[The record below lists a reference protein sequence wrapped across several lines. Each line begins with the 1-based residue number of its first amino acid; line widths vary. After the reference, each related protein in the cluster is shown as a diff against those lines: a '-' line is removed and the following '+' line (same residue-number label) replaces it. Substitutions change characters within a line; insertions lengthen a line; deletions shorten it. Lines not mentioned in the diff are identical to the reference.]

1 MSVQMRQHVERQIAR
16 RFISDALKAG
26 YSITVN
32 DSEEDVLIKSTNLKA
47 ILDAMFSTD
56 DDHLFL
62 YGGDVYLGW
71 VWFVYGNDGYDVISD
86 YTANEKIE
94 ALMVNVNKL
103 ADKYA

>member
-1 MSVQMRQHVERQIAR
+1 M
-16 RFISDALKAG
+16 
-26 YSITVN
+26 
-32 DSEEDVLIKSTNLKA
+32 
-47 ILDAMFSTD
+47 
-56 DDHLFL
+56 
-62 YGGDVYLGW
+62 YLGW